1 MADQMHSGPVFHFEQ
16 NTTGKLG
23 NRKIRFIR
31 KSNTGYLVEFLPS
44 PEADAVPEIMRGARP
59 DVEFTGRRNIPHAD
73 LTAALLDGTLDI
85 DEGDFVFID
94 HSQTSKPEFVASLDD
109 RPAQDLILRYATVM
123 VMRELCAE
131 KGISRITRSAVKE
144 LEPEINKRLQP
155 RIDLLTDKVDT
166 RRRHPMRRKK
176 SPENCASAQTI
187 LEWDQRLTEKG
198 FCSLV
203 DRRHDTG
210 RTGPRLHP
218 VVADVLAA
226 ILKEYVTLEKLTL
239 KRLHNL
245 AERDVVAARAA
256 AEAKLLRR
264 QQGGEQVSQGE
275 WGEVEK
281 IVPPCL
287 ETIRR
292 WKQKMS
298 PLALAFST
306 KGPDW
311 LFRNQLVTGMGL
323 QVDRAGQILLIDEY
337 DSDLMVIVPYE
348 FLVHWLGSK
357 KLDELGIF
365 ECKPLRVKLSVII
378 DAFTGC
384 ILGLQIDM
392 NATPELAKRTIM
404 MSMMDKTKISTAC
417 GTQGAWKQ
425 FLRAEKI
432 LHDSGNA
439 YLAAVTDALCA
450 QLRIDKL
457 AAPKAKAFI
466 RGMMERIFRTL
477 HESLLSSIPGK
488 TFSNPLM
495 RGDYDSEAEA
505 ILSLDDLARILVIWI
520 VDIYHNSENYGRD
533 GLCPADLWDHEMV
546 EGMGCRPVP
555 GLRTM
560 SHVFGTTLTRTAQTT
575 GIRIMHVNYSSEEFA
590 LELLRNPKRRF
601 RVRWWE
607 ENISYIQVEI
617 RPRVWL
623 PVEVMDPEARGLSV
637 DEWVLLLQRRHIRRN
652 PEAAV
657 TRRQAHEEIDSLVAD
672 RAAMRRKLTR
682 RSLRTDSD
690 VQRLEDKLLRYFVT
704 PTTMITSE
712 QTHGLYGVPVGDLP
726 TDDSDATVGQPE
738 ALSDDNTTTPV
749 KDAVQQTLRQRAV
762 PVGRRKATVWQPGTK
777 E

>member
-1 MADQMHSGPVFHFEQ
+1 MADQLHIGPVFRFEQ

-31 KSNTGYLVEFLPS
+31 KSNTGYLVEYLPS
-44 PEADAVPEIMRGARP
+44 PEADAVPEIMRGARQ

-94 HSQTSKPEFVASLDD
+94 HSQTFKPEFVASLDD
-109 RPAQDLILRYATVM
+109 RPAQDLILRYATVTL
-123 VMRELCAE
+123 MREICAE
-131 KGISRITRSAVKE
+131 KGITRITRSAVKS
-144 LEPEINKRLQP
+144 LEAEITERLQP

-187 LEWDQRLTEKG
+187 LEWEQRLTEKG

-226 ILKEYVTLEKLTL
+226 ILKEYVTLEKLPL
-239 KRLHNL
+239 KRLHSL
-245 AERDVVAARAA
+245 TERDVLAAREE
-256 AEAKLLRR
+256 AESKLILR
-264 QQGGEQVSQGE
+264 QQDGDEVSQGE
-275 WGEVEK
+275 WDEVEK

-292 WKQKMS
+292 WKQQMS

-311 LFRNQLVTGMGL
+311 LFRNQLVTGMGM
-323 QVDRAGQILLIDEY
+323 QVERAGQILLIDEY
-337 DSDLMVIVPYE
+337 DIDLMVIVPYE
-348 FLVHWLGSK
+348 FLVHWLGPK

-365 ECKPLRVKLSVII
+365 EGKPLRVKLSVIM

-417 GTQGAWKQ
+417 GTQGSWKQ
-425 FLRAEKI
+425 FLRGEKI

-439 YLAAVTDALCA
+439 YLAGVTDALGA

-457 AAPKAKAFI
+457 AVPKAKAFI

-477 HESLLSSIPGK
+477 HETLLSSIPGK
-488 TFSNPLM
+488 TFSNPVM
-495 RGDYDSEAEA
+495 RGDYNSEAEA

-520 VDIYHNSENYGRD
+520 VDIYHNSPNYGRD
-533 GLCPADLWDHEMV
+533 GLCPADLWDHEME

-555 GLRTM
+555 GPKTM

-575 GIRIMHVNYSSEEFA
+575 GIRIMHANYSSEEFA
-590 LELLRNPKRRF
+590 RELLRNPKRRF

-607 ENISYIQVEI
+607 ENMSYIRVEI
-617 RPRVWL
+617 RPRFWL

-637 DEWVLLLQRRHIRRN
+637 DEWILLLKRRHIRRN
-652 PEAAV
+652 PEAAS
-657 TRRQAHEEIDSLVAD
+657 TRRHAQEEIDFLVAE
-672 RAAMRRKLTR
+672 RAAMRRKVAR
-682 RSLRTDSD
+682 RSLQTEGD
-690 VQRLEDKLLRYFVT
+690 VQRLEEKLLRYLVT

-712 QTHGLYGVPVGDLP
+712 QTHGLYGVPVADLP
-726 TDDSDATVGQPE
+726 PEDADTTAGQPE
-738 ALSDDNTTTPV
+738 KPTDENTTGPL
-749 KDAVQQTLRQRAV
+749 KDAVPQTLSQRAATA
-762 PVGRRKATVWQPGTK
+762 GRRKTTVWLPGTK

>member
-1 MADQMHSGPVFHFEQ
+1 MADQLHNGPVFHFEQ
-16 NTTGKLG
+16 NTTGNLG

-31 KSNTGYLVEFLPS
+31 KSNIGYVVEYLRS

-59 DVEFTGRRNIPHAD
+59 DVEFTGRKLIPHED

-85 DEGDFVFID
+85 DEDNFIFID
-94 HSQTSKPEFVASLDD
+94 HSQTFKPEFVASLDD
-109 RPAQDLILRYATVM
+109 RPAQDLILRYATVT

-131 KGISRITRSAVKE
+131 KGIIRITRSAVKKLEAEITE
-144 LEPEINKRLQP
+144 LLQP

-176 SPENCASAQTI
+176 SPEKCATAQWI
-187 LEWDQRLTEKG
+187 LEWDRRLREKG

-239 KRLHNL
+239 KRLHSL
-245 AERDVVAARAA
+245 AERDVLAARA
-256 AEAKLLRR
+256 EAQSKLLLR
-264 QQGGEQVSQGE
+264 QQDGDEVSQGE
-275 WGEVEK
+275 WDELEK
-281 IVPPCL
+281 IVPPCI

-292 WKQKMS
+292 WKRQMS
-298 PLALAFST
+298 PLVLAFST

-323 QVDRAGQILLIDEY
+323 QVDRAGQILIIDEY

-348 FLVHWLGSK
+348 FLVHWLGQK
-357 KLDELGIF
+357 KLNELGIF
-365 ECKPLRVKLSVII
+365 EGKPLRVKLSVII

-384 ILGLQIDM
+384 ILGLQFDM

-404 MSMMDKTKISTAC
+404 MSMMDKTKVSTAC
-417 GTQGAWKQ
+417 GTKGDWKQ
-425 FLRAEKI
+425 CLRAEKI

-477 HESLLSSIPGK
+477 HETLLSSIPGK
-488 TFSNPLM
+488 TFSNPVM
-495 RGDYDSEAEA
+495 RGDYNSEAEA

-520 VDIYHNSENYGRD
+520 VDIYHNTENYGRD
-533 GLCPADLWDHEMV
+533 GLCPADLWDHEML

-590 LELLRNPKRRF
+590 RELLNNPKRRF

-607 ENISYIQVEI
+607 ENMSYIQVEI

-623 PVEVMDPEARGLSV
+623 PVGVMDPEARGLSV
-637 DEWVLLLQRRHIRRN
+637 DEWILLLKRRHIRRN
-652 PEAAV
+652 PEAAA
-657 TRRQAHEEIDSLVAD
+657 TRRQAQEEIDALVAD
-672 RAAMRRKLTR
+672 SAAMRRKLAR
-682 RSLRTDSD
+682 RSLQAEAD
-690 VQRLEDKLLRYFVT
+690 VRRLEEKLLRYFVT

-726 TDDSDATVGQPE
+726 LEDVGATVDQPE
-738 ALSDDNTTTPV
+738 SPSDDNTKAPS
-749 KDAVQQTLRQRAV
+749 KDAVSQTLSKRAA
-762 PVGRRKATVWQPGTK
+762 PAGRRKTTVWQPGTK